1 MDQLNNISLEQFAII
16 LLTAMGVA
24 LILAVLVFFWV
35 IWRVR
40 HIQIPPDA
48 DFMTALRHTPFS
60 VVLLLDLLDFGLD
73 FLSAPFSWAILSWLG
88 LKPLRGVAVIEG
100 LLPGTNFLPTMTVAW
115 VIARLGG
122 ETASRLITKTG

>member
-1 MDQLNNISLEQFAII
+1 MEQLGNINLEQLAII
-16 LLTAMGVA
+16 ILAAMGLA
-24 LILAVLVFFWV
+24 LVLAVLVLFWV

-40 HIQIPPDA
+40 HIEIPPDA
-48 DFMTALRHTPFS
+48 DFMTALRYTPFS

-100 LLPGTNFLPTMTVAW
+100 LIPGTNLLPTMTVAW

-122 ETASRLITKTG
+122 ETASRLITKTS